1 MTASVALIAY
11 AVLAGTFGASVLR
24 RTHWAERAPR
34 LGIVAWQALSGSLV
48 ASVVLAGLSLA
59 LPVSLV
65 TSDLAGL
72 LDTCVM
78 LLRAQYSTPGG
89 AVVSTVGLLASLVVL
104 GRVAKCS
111 VGSWRTARAGRVRQ
125 LTQLSL
131 IARPDDEPDVVV
143 LDHASCAAY
152 CIPGRAGRIV
162 ITTAAQDALDPEQ
175 LSAVVAHE
183 RAHLRGR
190 HHLAIQCAVSLRAAF
205 PFVPAFRHAE
215 DQVARLTEMAAD
227 DAAAHTV
234 DRLTLAT
241 ALVRLAEGSTPAGAL
256 GAGGSTALVRVRRLV
271 DPAAPL
277 NPLRRLATLVGVAL
291 LVMTPLVVAASPA
304 LAVVS
309 AGYCPVSLA
318 T

>member
-1 MTASVALIAY
+1 MTAAVALIAY

-24 RTHWAERAPR
+24 RTGWAERAPR

-59 LPVSLV
+59 MPVSLV
-65 TSDLAGL
+65 SSDLAGL

-89 AVVSTVGLLASLVVL
+89 AVVSTAGLLLSLAVL
-104 GRVAKCS
+104 GRVAQCL
-111 VGSWRTARAGRVRQ
+111 VGSWRNARAGRARQ
-125 LTQLSL
+125 RAQLSL
-131 IARPDDEPDVVV
+131 IAQPDNERDVVV

-152 CIPGRAGRIV
+152 CVPGRAARIV
-162 ITTAAQDALDPEQ
+162 ITTAAQNALDPEQ
-175 LSAVVAHE
+175 MSAVVAHE
-183 RAHLRGR
+183 RAHLRSR
-190 HHLAIQCAVSLRAAF
+190 HHLVIQCAASLRAAF

-215 DQVARLTEMAAD
+215 DEVARLTEMAAD
-227 DAAAHTV
+227 DAATHTV

-241 ALVRLAEGSTPAGAL
+241 ALVRLAEGSTPAGTL
-256 GAGGSTALVRVRRLV
+256 GAGGSTALVRVRRLA
-271 DPAAPL
+271 DPATPL
-277 NPLRRLATLVGVAL
+277 NPLRRLATLAGVAL
-291 LVMTPLVVAASPA
+291 VVMTPLVVAAAPA

>member
-1 MTASVALIAY
+1 MIASLALIAY

-24 RTHWAERAPR
+24 RTRWAERAPR

-59 LPVSLV
+59 VPVSLV
-65 TSDLAGL
+65 SSDLAGL

-78 LLRAQYSTPGG
+78 LLSDQYSTPGG
-89 AVVSTVGLLASLVVL
+89 AVVSTAGLLLSLVVL
-104 GRVAKCS
+104 ARAAQCLLR
-111 VGSWRTARAGRVRQ
+111 SWRTARAGRIRQ
-125 LTQLSL
+125 RTQLSL
-131 IARPDDEPDVVV
+131 LAHTDDDRDVVV

-152 CIPGRAGRIV
+152 CVPGRAGRIV
-162 ITTAAQDALDPEQ
+162 ITSAAQAALDPEQ
-175 LSAVVAHE
+175 MTAVIAHE

-190 HHLAIQCAVSLRAAF
+190 HHLVIQCATSLRAAF

-215 DQVARLTEMAAD
+215 DEVARLTEMVAD
-227 DAAAHTV
+227 DAAIRTV

-241 ALVRLAEGSTPAGAL
+241 ALVRLAEGTTPAGAL
-256 GAGGSTALVRVRRLV
+256 GAGGSTVLIRVRRLA

-277 NPLRRLATLVGVAL
+277 SPTRRLATLAGVAL
-291 LVMTPLVVAASPA
+291 IVMTPLAVAAAPA
-304 LAVVS
+304 VSVGS

-318 T
+318 A

>member
-1 MTASVALIAY
+1 MIASVALIAY
-11 AVLAGTFGASVLR
+11 AVLAGTFGVSLLR
-24 RTHWAERAPR
+24 RTRWAERAPR

-59 LPVSLV
+59 VPVSLV

-89 AVVSTVGLLASLVVL
+89 AAVSTVGLMVSLVVL
-104 GRVAKCS
+104 GRVAQCL
-111 VGSWRTARAGRVRQ
+111 VESWRTARAGRARQ
-125 LTQLSL
+125 RTQLSL
-131 IARPDDEPDVVV
+131 IARPDKEPDVVV

-152 CIPGRAGRIV
+152 CVPGRAGQIV
-162 ITTAAQDALDPEQ
+162 ITTAARDALDPEQ
-175 LSAVVAHE
+175 MSAVLAHE

-190 HHLAIQCAVSLRAAF
+190 HHLVIQFAASLRAAF

-215 DQVARLTEMAAD
+215 DEVARLTEMAAD
-227 DAAAHTV
+227 DAAMRTV

-277 NPLRRLATLVGVAL
+277 NPLRRLATLAGVAL
-291 LVMTPLVVAASPA
+291 ILITPLAVAAAPA